1 MCDSVAPVGLRLSR
15 RSAWRLMDGSGACS
29 VFVLPALVD
38 IHGLGTVPSLSRAGI
53 INACASTVRKP
64 N

>member
-15 RSAWRLMDGSGACS
+15 RSAWRLMDGSGGCS

-38 IHGLGTVPSLSRAGI
+38 IHDLGTVPNLSRASI
-53 INACASTVRKP
+53 ISA
-64 N
+64 